1 MLSKDGVEVGGVVA
15 TKWAVTGAPRQVGRR
30 VRKGGDGTALGLAA
44 KSSLGKMM
52 ALGGEIHAR
61 VPVAGLDLAE
71 KPKVPKITEHGLP
84 LGLPGRTG
92 GPVCGPDTV
101 TLNNQPS
108 KQHIVSRSVPNTLVP
123 SSFE

>member
-1 MLSKDGVEVGGVVA
+1 MGLPWGWLLSY
-15 TKWAVTGAPRQVGRR
+15 
-30 VRKGGDGTALGLAA
+30 
-44 KSSLGKMM
+44 LGKMTV
-52 ALGGEIHAR
+52 LGGEIHAR
-61 VPVAGLDLAE
+61 VPVAGLDLAG

-108 KQHIVSRSVPNTLVP
+108 KQHRVSRSDPNTLVP
-123 SSFE
+123 SSFEEKEVLEKRKLEKNNTQAWKKR